1 MPTEKLTRIL
11 LAKSSFSPQQ
21 ISVMTDA
28 EGWRWVYANKAPV
41 KGKHFEICFTGFSD
55 ADKASV
61 CRLAITA
68 GLSVVTTVTRNLSML
83 CVGPNPGPAKLENA
97 SKQGVCV
104 VTLGQFKQ
112 FLETGEIPA

>member
-41 KGKHFEICFTGFSD
+41 KGQHFEICFTGFSD
-55 ADKASV
+55 AEKASA

-68 GLSVVTTVTRNLSML
+68 GLAVVTSVTRNLSML
-83 CVGPNPGPAKLENA
+83 CVGPNPGPAKLEKA
-97 SKQGVCV
+97 SRQSLSI
-104 VTLGQFKQ
+104 VTFEQFKQ
-112 FLETGEIPA
+112 FLETGEVPA